1 MPTCRAKLSASRGFS
16 STDRVVL
23 SSSYS
28 EPIVFG
34 WRKCLCDDREM
45 LVTLHGSKNTRGM
58 ESYCNHFRW
67 ADEIDGGIDEVVAKA
82 VDEHKKRIVRMQKK
96 LNSESKKGRML
107 LAVALLS

>member
-1 MPTCRAKLSASRGFS
+1 MANVAE
-16 STDRVVL
+16 RVNNGTIL
-23 SSSYS
+23 
-28 EPIVFG
+28 
-34 WRKCLCDDREM
+34 
-45 LVTLHGSKNTRGM
+45 
-58 ESYCNHFRW
+58 CNHFHW